1 MNFDKLIQRL
11 EEGTSPLRKL
21 YHNTVF
27 SSLEKL
33 LYYNSFHC
41 GYNDYDLEYKK
52 EKFKKYPF
60 FMSAARIPNNNFA
73 RVETVMNEF
82 SMVCLELNALKLSD
96 NGYPIRPINFFS
108 SSDRQESEDR
118 VLSKKSCIKD
128 FNQYIDAFHIFFHPN
143 DIERLNTKGFTSPSL
158 SKTSF
163 NDIIKDILQTG
174 KPSYVYRTRNEF
186 HSLNRTKRELL
197 SENHLIP

>member
-1 MNFDKLIQRL
+1 
-11 EEGTSPLRKL
+11 
-21 YHNTVF
+21 
-27 SSLEKL
+27 
-33 LYYNSFHC
+33 
-41 GYNDYDLEYKK
+41 
-52 EKFKKYPF
+52 
-60 FMSAARIPNNNFA
+60 
-73 RVETVMNEF
+73 VMNEF